1 MFYDIYYGII
11 RLAGLRENYV
21 SGLTFLDQEQ
31 THLILERQTWLLMK
45 RLYEYRLNPDVSS
58 DETTA
63 VSLEANYQFEN
74 DDYWQE
80 MKQDPTMVFSD
91 LLTVQRILNVDRTL
105 HECLLVK
112 SWLED
117 IAEPIV
123 PFETR
128 KGYLENTRRALDS
141 KSRKLSKTVKPLGSM
156 EVISSMEGRLDPDSM
171 FEYTSDS
178 VVHPDDQ
185 IYENALSKTIFD
197 ELRRGR
203 IDQAMEMSRESDE
216 AWRSA
221 ILAGSLYYHD
231 AILAGSPGTTI
242 MGNANRSL
250 WKETCYHLSL
260 QESLGLHE
268 RAIYAILCGH
278 VAQILPVCE
287 SWEDELWAHYSSLI
301 ETKLDDYLNRL
312 SLRSNWPLAGVDN
325 SKGKTSTITNPR
337 VVFSKLHVDTDP
349 AHERYHFIQSMLIV
363 GDVEGL
369 IRDMRTYLEASRWSQ
384 QDTLVE
390 RDLMRLIIHM
400 ILVLRYCDVP
410 VPQDDT
416 NTLLGLYIQYL
427 INTEKNICVAFYT
440 SMLPETMQ
448 IEAYTAFCLG
458 ISGPIESKLAYLRL
472 AQDYGINVERV
483 AYRVIETIYT
493 NKAIA
498 DGLPGERN
506 MMMGD
511 EEDEDDAYREL
522 HQHICSSTR
531 LDLESKLGETDL
543 AILHALEWL
552 TYESS
557 WRSLFF
563 YWACAFT
570 RLFLF
575 QQQWH
580 VVTVILELSMHIFS
594 SRIDD
599 ESNLND
605 PYFLEFLDYE
615 KLALCI
621 ENYHRWAE
629 WHYAQKPH
637 FVASGVER

>member
-1 MFYDIYYGII
+1 M
-11 RLAGLRENYV
+11 
-21 SGLTFLDQEQ
+21 
-31 THLILERQTWLLMK
+31 ILERQTWILMK
-45 RLYEYRLNPDVSS
+45 RLYEYRLLSDVSG
-58 DETTA
+58 DPTA
-63 VSLEANYQFEN
+63 ASLETPYQFEN
-74 DDYWQE
+74 DNYWRE

-91 LLTVQRILNVDRTL
+91 LLTVQRILNMDRTL

-123 PFETR
+123 PVETR

-141 KSRKLSKTVKPLGSM
+141 KSRKLSRTVKSLGSM
-156 EVISSMEGRLDPDSM
+156 DVSSMEGRLDPDSL
-171 FEYTSDS
+171 FEPTSDS
-178 VVHPDDQ
+178 AVHPDDQ
-185 IYENALSKTIFD
+185 IYENALSKTILD

-203 IDQAMEMSRESDE
+203 IDQAMELSRDSDE

-231 AILAGSPGTTI
+231 AILAGHPGTTI
-242 MGNANRSL
+242 MGNARRSL

-260 QESLGLHE
+260 QESLSLHE

-278 VAQILPVCE
+278 VAQILPICE
-287 SWEDELWAHYSSLI
+287 SWEDELWAYYSSLL

-312 SLRSNWPLAGVDN
+312 SLRSTESLTGMDHWKD
-325 SKGKTSTITNPR
+325 KMSTITNPQ
-337 VVFSKLHVDTDP
+337 VVFSKLRLDTDP
-349 AHERYHFIQSMLIV
+349 AHERYHFIQSMLIL
-363 GDVEGL
+363 GDIEGL
-369 IRDMRTYLEASRWSQ
+369 IHDMRTYLEASRWSQ

-390 RDLMRLIIHM
+390 RDLMRLVVHI
-400 ILVLRYCDVP
+400 ILVLHYCDVP
-410 VPQDDT
+410 VPQDDV

-427 INTEKNICVAFYT
+427 INTEKNICVAFYA

-483 AYRVIETIYT
+483 AYRVVETIYT

-498 DGLPGERN
+498 DGLPGGRN
-506 MMMGD
+506 TMMND
-511 EEDEDDAYREL
+511 EEKDDDDAYKEL
-522 HQHICSSTR
+522 HRRICSSTR
-531 LDLESKLGETDL
+531 LDLESKLEETDL
-543 AILHALEWL
+543 TVLHTLEWL
-552 TYESS
+552 IYEPS

-563 YWACAFT
+563 YWASAFT

-575 QQQWH
+575 QQKWQ
-580 VVTVILELSMHIFS
+580 VVTVIQELAMHTFS

-599 ESNLND
+599 ESTLND

-615 KLALCI
+615 KLALSI
-621 ENYHRWAE
+621 GNYNRWAE
-629 WHYAQKPH
+629 WHYAQKPQ